1 MKIHIVQKG
10 DTLWKIAKKYGVNFE
25 ELKKM
30 NTQLS
35 NPDMIMPGMKIKVPT
50 SGGTIKK
57 EAPLTGGKP
66 EAKISVGAKKE
77 MPKVEH
83 PLVKEKPQVSPVTE
97 APKPA
102 PTPKKEAPAIE
113 KQKEPV
119 KEKPKAPYTPKM
131 PQPVIPEIDIN
142 HYYTLNMANMSVE
155 QPTEQAPLPQIP
167 PKPTNILPGM
177 MNEESPNVKEEAAPQ
192 LPKQQGGYKEP
203 MYPYSPNFFHNS
215 PAMPGHQQAAFPQQ
229 PWMPYPQVQGAS
241 MMPMQQMPPSYGVA
255 GNQSINYTNQMD
267 DESSPFMPQMPQMQ
281 SGLPTGVAGAEDYQ
295 MPPQMQ
301 GQYPQQVAGAQMPYA
316 PMHKAPLGPSVAGAG
331 FAPCPPPYGYPHLPP
346 KVKGAMDYQTPYF
359 PPQVLGAMDQQMPF
373 PSQVGGAMDYQ
384 MPFPSQ
390 VGGAMDYQMPFPS
403 QVGGA
408 MDQQMPFPSQVGGA
422 MDYQMPFPSQVG
434 GAMDY
439 QMPFPSQVGGAM
451 DCQMPFPSQVGGA
464 MDYQM

>member
-57 EAPLTGGKP
+57 EAPLAGGKP
-66 EAKISVGAKKE
+66 EAKISMGAKKE

-102 PTPKKEAPAIE
+102 PAPKKEAPALE
-113 KQKEPV
+113 KKQEPLKET
-119 KEKPKAPYTPKM
+119 PKAPYTPKM
-131 PQPVIPEIDIN
+131 PQPVIPEADMN
-142 HYYTLNMANMSVE
+142 QYYTLNMANMSVE

-177 MNEESPNVKEEAAPQ
+177 MNEEKPAVKEEEAPQ

-203 MYPYSPNFFHNS
+203 MYPCPPNFFHHS
-215 PAMPGHQQAAFPQQ
+215 PAMPGHYQGAYPQQ
-229 PWMPYPQVQGAS
+229 PWMPYPQAHGAP
-241 MMPMQQMPPSYGVA
+241 MMPMQQMPRNYGVA
-255 GNQSINYTNQMD
+255 GNQNLNYTNQMD
-267 DESSPFMPQMPQMQ
+267 DESSPFMPQMPHMEF
-281 SGLPTGVAGAEDYQ
+281 GLPTGVGGAEDDQ

-301 GQYPQQVAGAQMPYA
+301 GQYPPQVAGAQMPYT
-316 PMHKAPLGPSVAGAG
+316 PMHQAPLGPAMPRPG
-331 FAPCPPPYGYPHLPP
+331 FAPCPPPFGYAYLQPP
-346 KVKGAMDYQTPYF
+346 VA
-359 PPQVLGAMDQQMPF
+359 
-373 PSQVGGAMDYQ
+373 GAMDYQ

-390 VGGAMDYQMPFPS
+390 VAG
-403 QVGGA
+403 V
-408 MDQQMPFPSQVGGA
+408 MDQQMPFPSQVAGV
-422 MDYQMPFPSQVG
+422 MDQQMPFPSQVAG
-434 GAMDY
+434 VMD
-439 QMPFPSQVGGAM
+439 Q
-451 DCQMPFPSQVGGA
+451 
-464 MDYQM
+464 